1 MQVKALKK
9 NTEAW
14 DLLRGFVSRY
24 AKLTEEEFRLWTA
37 YFEVRIF
44 DKRQVVTAAGEQE
57 EYINIVVSGLVR
69 KFMKLK
75 NGEVTMQ
82 IAPEN
87 HMIHAEGS
95 FHKREPSRVT
105 VETIEPTT
113 FVCISYKNM
122 QELLDRFPSAELM
135 GRLFVTEMFIIKDRR
150 YFEILKKS
158 TREIFLEYVTSHPHM
173 LQRVPQKYL
182 ASYLNIK
189 PETFSRLKH
198 LLRKKKV
205 N

>member
-1 MQVKALKK
+1 MPVKALKK

-14 DLLRGFVSRY
+14 ELLRGFLNRY
-24 AKLTEEEFRLWTA
+24 VKLSDEEFRLWTA
-37 YFEVRIF
+37 YFEVRTF
-44 DKRQVVTAAGEQE
+44 DKKQVVTAAGEQE

-82 IAPEN
+82 IAPEK
-87 HMIHAEGS
+87 HMIHAEWS
-95 FHKREPSRVT
+95 FHKRELSKVT
-105 VETIEPTT
+105 VETIEATT
-113 FVCISYKNM
+113 FVSLSYKNM
-122 QELLDRFPSAELM
+122 QELYDRFPNAELM

-198 LLRKKKV
+198 LLRRKKV
-205 N
+205 